1 MITKYFIPKLEVSS
15 DKEAIKKLGKILI
28 EHGDVKPEYV
38 EAVIAAE
45 DNLATGIGL
54 KNISIAIPH
63 ANNEYLINNSAI
75 AIGILTKPV
84 LFGSMIVVSETTP
97 VNIVFLLAVKG
108 ADNQL
113 AVIARLMKAFQ
124 DNEWLERFYNASSE
138 TDMRKVFDN
147 IDIDG
152 VR

>member
-1 MITKYFIPKLEVSS
+1 
-15 DKEAIKKLGKILI
+15 
-28 EHGDVKPEYV
+28 
-38 EAVIAAE
+38 
-45 DNLATGIGL
+45 
-54 KNISIAIPH
+54 
-63 ANNEYLINNSAI
+63 
-75 AIGILTKPV
+75 
-84 LFGSMIVVSETTP
+84 MIVVSETTP